1 MSIINKRKQYCIV
14 FAVTVIA
21 VIIYLFSHHVHMI
34 QPIAIEMDKAV
45 DKFIQL
51 VTMTEEW
58 NMQGNVL
65 SACEY
70 NIQNIVMLLLIKI
83 CGNVWTGINIYYIFT
98 FFMISFSMY
107 YFLRK
112 LEISAQISIGL
123 AVLAAF
129 MPFHIDRGEGQM
141 ITSNFFLAPLFM
153 SMFYDMIYC
162 RKLIINKEYMIL
174 VCLAPFIDIRI
185 SVMACIIL
193 CFLLI
198 QRKDQELTRV
208 ALRFFL
214 PFLLLCGFVCIFA
227 STLKIADI
235 QTAKQE
241 GMRILDLVMPMR
253 YHAIGRLSDIRLN
266 YDITLSA
273 HGESGLNSLGI
284 LFSFGFVYMM
294 IGMFF
299 EWKKDRRIAWMGMIC
314 IFVFLIA
321 GICGLGSVL
330 DYFGLHVIYWSRM
343 AVFFV
348 VCSIATIGIFMGN
361 LYKNIGQKYGKR
373 IQQVNC
379 VLIYMIFILEFFELI
394 IRRNM

>member
-21 VIIYLFSHHVHMI
+21 VIIYLFSHRVHMI

-45 DKFIQL
+45 DNFIQL
-51 VTMTEEW
+51 ATVTEEW

-70 NIQNIVMLLLIKI
+70 NIQNIIMLLLIKI
-83 CGNVWTGINIYYIFT
+83 CGNVWTGINIYYIST

-162 RKLIINKEYMIL
+162 RKLIINKGYMIL

-284 LFSFGFVYMM
+284 LFSFGFVCMM

-348 VCSIATIGIFMGN
+348 VCSIATIGIFIGN
-361 LYKNIGQKYGKR
+361 IYNNIGQKYGKR
-373 IQQVNC
+373 IQQINC
-379 VLIYMIFILEFFELI
+379 MFIYMMFILEFFELI

>member
-1 MSIINKRKQYCIV
+1 MSITDKRKQYCIV
-14 FAVTVIA
+14 FMVTVVA
-21 VIIYLFSHHVHMI
+21 VIIYLFSHHVHII
-34 QPIAIEMDKAV
+34 QPIAINMDKAI
-45 DKFIQL
+45 DNFIGL
-51 VTMTEEW
+51 TTKIEEGD
-58 NMQGNVL
+58 MQANVL
-65 SACEY
+65 KVCEY
-70 NIQNIVMLLLIKI
+70 NIQNIIMLLLVKI
-83 CGNVWTGINIYYIFT
+83 CGNVWVGINIYYIFT

-107 YFLRK
+107 YFLEK
-112 LEISAQISIGL
+112 LEVSFHISVGL

-141 ITSNFFLAPLFM
+141 MTSNFFLAPLFM
-153 SMFYDMIYC
+153 SMLYDLIYC
-162 RKLIINKEYMIL
+162 RKLTVSKGYMIL
-174 VCLAPFIDIRI
+174 ICLAPFIDIRI
-185 SVMACIIL
+185 SVMTCVIF

-198 QRKDQELTRV
+198 QRRDQELTRF
-208 ALRFFL
+208 ALRFFI
-214 PFLLLCGFVCIFA
+214 PFLLLCGFVCVLA
-227 STLKIADI
+227 STLKLADI

-253 YHAIGRLSDIRLN
+253 YHAIGRLSDIRLS

-294 IGMFF
+294 LGMFF
-299 EWKKDRRIAWMGMIC
+299 EWKKDNCIAWMGMIC

-361 LYKNIGQKYGKR
+361 IYNNIGQKYGKR

-379 VLIYMIFILEFFELI
+379 VFIYMIFILEFFELI